1 MKLFNHK
8 ILIYVCA
15 ITLIFNIH
23 ISLVKT
29 TLTETDLLYKNK
41 FLERL
46 NAYSHADEPDADAE
60 DKATDTSNEEKK
72 PDQQYNGQF
81 NPDDKVVPLDKSDEE
96 VKKIRD
102 EIYKLA
108 GSKLKSHNLA
118 KKARQYGKF
127 GNNYNEFIKAN
138 GSDSRKNK
146 ELWQFM
152 NDITTP
158 YEYCI
163 NPIYAVNYSKWCSN
177 SYIGNKT
184 KLDGKFLFLYF
195 KIKLLNS
202 M

>member
-15 ITLIFNIH
+15 IILIFNIH

-29 TLTETDLLYKNK
+29 TLTETDLEYKNK
-41 FLERL
+41 FLNRL
-46 NAYSHADEPDADAE
+46 NAYSHADEPDADAD
-60 DKATDTSNEEKK
+60 DKAADSTKEKK
-72 PDQQYNGQF
+72 PDQKYNGQF

-108 GSKLKSHNLA
+108 GSKLKSQNLA
-118 KKARQYGKF
+118 KKGRQNGKF
-127 GNNYNEFIKAN
+127 GNTYNEFIKAKGN
-138 GSDSRKNK
+138 DSRKNK
-146 ELWQFM
+146 KLWPFM

-158 YEYCI
+158 FEYCI
-163 NPIYAVNYSKWCSN
+163 NPIYSVTYSKFCSN

-184 KLDGKFLFLYF
+184 KLDGKFLFFYF
-195 KIKLLNS
+195 KINLLNS